1 MSQQKH
7 TPGPYGYGEDND
19 GWYLESL
26 SAKEKLGHGDQIA
39 YCLSEHD
46 ARRIRACLN
55 ACEGVR
61 TEHLENNLPIVE
73 LVGRH
78 SEALREIE
86 ALKAERAELAGALNA
101 LVDDINA
108 LVSESHGVAGLH
120 RNGDVATWDEILP
133 GGRFERLSGLEL
145 AESVIAKAWGMK

>member
-26 SAKEKLGHGDQIA
+26 SAKEKLGYGDQIA

-86 ALKAERAELAGALNA
+86 ALKAERAG

-108 LVSESHGVAGLH
+108 LK
-120 RNGDVATWDEILP
+120 DEIQSQRDKIL
-133 GGRFERLSGLEL
+133 GLASAQDSEDVFRIIEAMQLSVAHKA
-145 AESVIAKAWGMK
+145 AEGKS